1 MRCIAGQKPRL
12 ERTTLLPWPVN
23 HNHGMTMV
31 MATVAA
37 GVFKAKCLELMDEVE
52 RTKTEIIVTKHGRPV
67 AKLVP
72 LAGASPGPLFG
83 RARGTVI
90 RVADDAF
97 APQPDL
103 WKALGE

>member
-1 MRCIAGQKPRL
+1 
-12 ERTTLLPWPVN
+12 
-23 HNHGMTMV
+23 

-52 RTKTEIIVTKHGRPV
+52 RTKEEIVVTKHGRPV

-72 LAGASPGPLFG
+72 VAGVRPPALIG
-83 RARGTVI
+83 RAKGTVV

-97 APQPDL
+97 APTPEL
-103 WKALGE
+103 WNLLDD